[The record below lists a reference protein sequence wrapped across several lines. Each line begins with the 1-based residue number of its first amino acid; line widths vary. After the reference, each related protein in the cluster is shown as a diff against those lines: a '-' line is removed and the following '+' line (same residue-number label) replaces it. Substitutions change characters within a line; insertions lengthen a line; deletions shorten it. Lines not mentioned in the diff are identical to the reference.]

1 MSTCRAEL
9 VNLLARLLALKKQV
23 YFYRNGMQ
31 GRGISSEAEAQLA
44 RREGEQLLMETLT

>member
-31 GRGISSEAEAQLA
+31 GTRNL
-44 RREGEQLLMETLT
+44 RRS